1 MNARRRMNQL
11 LNNTDCGYGPKV
23 LCCYDDEY
31 RKPVQ
36 KCRGENAVSKIM
48 ENMSKWYQQRIK
60 KNHNKLLIMTDDNK
74 GNFHEAGECHI
85 RNKDI
90 IVRDHCH
97 VTGKYGGSAHSSHF
111 YLTFKLTDKIL
122 VILHNLRGYDSHF
135 IMQQIA
141 KLNQDIKVL
150 PN

>member
-60 KNHNKLLIMTDDNK
+60 WYNKVCPWTLQNLNQCFHNLLNISIHN
-74 GNFHEAGECHI
+74 E
-85 RNKDI
+85 
-90 IVRDHCH
+90 V
-97 VTGKYGGSAHSSHF
+97 
-111 YLTFKLTDKIL
+111 KIL
-122 VILHNLRGYDSHF
+122 FNFSKTSAPI
-135 IMQQIA
+135 Q
-141 KLNQDIKVL
+141 
-150 PN
+150 